1 MLDECHVDSALGLF
15 RFSEALA
22 WTTIFP
28 YVFFMMQSFLSD
40 GPKRDAQAAAYA
52 SLTVALFTFGE
63 FLMGIAWAK
72 VSDRLGRKPT
82 LIIGVVGGSVSALAF
97 DLSTNLWMALSARL
111 FGGLVNPNVSVVSAC
126 VGELV
131 KRKEHYGSCR
141 VLGIGPGTSLANT
154 VKCSRQGL
162 FGCSVLE
169 RAWVS
174 PKNSRSMKLNL
185 MFTFR
190 SLIGPVIGG
199 HLADP
204 VNNLPSIFRKGTLW
218 ETFPYLLSN
227 LIVALIIMISG
238 FLGFF
243 FLKESHPQK
252 QDQTD
257 MGLKISSWIS
267 KKTRSLFGKLDIREY
282 TVLAAEDDAIPLAS
296 NYQIADEESS
306 KDSDDLDTTTPELST
321 SPDSARPKASAYTRK
336 VILQIVVVS
345 LLAFHK
351 VSSDVIIPT
360 FLAASSTGHSE
371 DDTDVTFFRFKI
383 GFGMA
388 SPSIANVLLTQAV
401 VAILSQI
408 FIVPRVIDRFEPLK
422 TIRWALSVFPW
433 LYCITPFTAR
443 LPYPLSII
451 AILLDLWT
459 KGILV
464 SLGYVASAIL

>member
-1 MLDECHVDSALGLF
+1 
-15 RFSEALA
+15 
-22 WTTIFP
+22 
-28 YVFFMMQSFLSD
+28 
-40 GPKRDAQAAAYA
+40 
-52 SLTVALFTFGE
+52 
-63 FLMGIAWAK
+63 
-72 VSDRLGRKPT
+72 
-82 LIIGVVGGSVSALAF
+82 
-97 DLSTNLWMALSARL
+97 
-111 FGGLVNPNVSVVSAC
+111 
-126 VGELV
+126 
-131 KRKEHYGSCR
+131 
-141 VLGIGPGTSLANT
+141 
-154 VKCSRQGL
+154 
-162 FGCSVLE
+162 
-169 RAWVS
+169 
-174 PKNSRSMKLNL
+174 MKLNL

-383 GFGMA
+383 GFDMA

-408 FIVPRVIDRFEPLK
+408 FIVPRVIDRFGPLK